1 MRDLGVVRKSHS
13 VPDKGQEAKM
23 NELEEIQS
31 RTCFNQTFF
40 SPLGLARSFFLD
52 ALNFERQAVVG
63 ERPLVIQARPRGK
76 EQLSAPSA
84 NQRART
90 AAEEAYVERKG
101 NPSFVTFSPRLGRL
115 SRVCFLSFFCLTPRF
130 FSSQTHLYL
139 LGSAASQKSLV
150 GLSLSLWVASLSFPS
165 PSPPSSPEVSQQ

>member
-63 ERPLVIQARPRGK
+63 ERPLVIQAGQ
-76 EQLSAPSA
+76 EGESGSARHPPISA
-84 NQRART
+84 LVQPPKRHTWRERAT
-90 AAEEAYVERKG
+90 H
-101 NPSFVTFSPRLGRL
+101 RL
-115 SRVCFLSFFCLTPRF
+115 SPSLLVLVNCLVFAFFLSFVSPPASFPLSLIFTF
-130 FSSQTHLYL
+130 WVL
-139 LGSAASQKSLV
+139 LHRKSL
-150 GLSLSLWVASLSFPS
+150 L
-165 PSPPSSPEVSQQ
+165 